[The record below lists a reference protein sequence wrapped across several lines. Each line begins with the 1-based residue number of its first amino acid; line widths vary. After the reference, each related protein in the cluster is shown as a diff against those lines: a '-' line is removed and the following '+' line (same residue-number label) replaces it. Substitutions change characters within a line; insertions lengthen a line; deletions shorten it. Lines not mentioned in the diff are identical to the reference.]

1 MGNCIRSTVCH
12 PRLMTILALLR
23 SRFEPALKSLA
34 AEPAPLLEMIRVSQ
48 DAKFGDYQANFAMS
62 LGKQL
67 GKPPRDVAT
76 GVAAETALDDFCQPA
91 EVAGPGFINLRLKDD
106 WLTAQLQAAVDDPRL
121 GVPPVAKPKTYV
133 IDYSS
138 PNVAKPMHVGH
149 IRSTVIGDALD
160 RTLRFLGHKVI
171 SDNHLGDWGTQFG
184 MVIYGYKHFV
194 DQAAFA
200 ANPVAEL
207 SRLYRQVSKLVD
219 YRESLAAL
227 PIAQKKVADRV
238 SAVAKQEAAPNT
250 GDKAADKKA
259 AQALT
264 KLRAQMMED
273 VEALAA
279 LENKIA
285 AVETDPA
292 AFALANAHAGIDRAV
307 LAETAKLHTGDAENL
322 RLWNQFLPHC
332 RDEIQRVYKRL
343 NVKFDHEHGESFY
356 HEMLAGVVEE
366 LKRKNLARES
376 DGALCVFLEG
386 FETPMIVQKRDGAF
400 LYSTTDLAT
409 IQYRLQEWQPDAI
422 LYVVDHRQGEHF
434 AKLFA
439 AAKLLG
445 YGEREFAHIGFGTVL
460 GQDGRP
466 YKTRSGETV
475 GLQGLLDEA
484 VARALVIVS
493 DNDDAKP
500 SGAELSPE
508 ERQNVAEVVGIG
520 GLKYIDLMQNRTTDY
535 VFSYDK
541 MLATTGNTATY
552 MQYSYARVRSIFR
565 RGETTPEAVRASGA
579 KILLTH
585 PAERALGLMLLRF
598 GEALEDVVFD
608 YRPNLLTSYLFDLAK
623 SYSVFFENCP
633 VLKAES
639 DELKNSRLLLC
650 DLTARTI
657 EQGLKLLG
665 IQVVEKM

>member
-1 MGNCIRSTVCH
+1 MN
-12 PRLMTILALLR
+12 ILALLR
-23 SRFEPALKSLA
+23 SRFEPALKSLV
-34 AEPAPLLEMIRVSQ
+34 AEPGPLLEMIRATQ
-48 DAKFGDYQANFAMS
+48 DAKFGDYQANFAMP

-67 GKPPRDVAT
+67 GKSPRE
-76 GVAAETALDDFCQPA
+76 VAAQIIQQTSLNELCQPP
-91 EVAGPGFINLRLKDD
+91 EIAGPGFINLRLKDD
-106 WLTAQLQAAVDDPRL
+106 WLTERLQAAVNDERL
-121 GVPPVAKPKTYV
+121 GVPPVQQPRTYV

-160 RTLRFLGHKVI
+160 RTLRFLGHKVV

-194 DQAAFA
+194 DAAAFA

-207 SRLYRQVSKLVD
+207 SRLYRFVHRLVD

-227 PIAQKKVADRV
+227 PLAKQRIADRE
-238 SAVAKQEAAPNT
+238 AAIAKQEAAPKS

-259 AQALT
+259 AQTLN
-264 KLRAQMMED
+264 KLRTQLAEEVD
-273 VEALAA
+273 ALNG
-279 LENKIA
+279 LEKKIA
-285 AVETDPA
+285 AVEADAELA
-292 AFALANAHAGIDRAV
+292 AIAAQHADIERAV
-307 LAETAKLHTGDAENL
+307 LGETAKLHAGDAENL

-343 NVKFDHEHGESFY
+343 NVKFDYEYGESFY
-356 HEMLAGVVEE
+356 HDMLAGVVEE
-366 LKRKNLARES
+366 LKRRNLARES
-376 DGALCVFLEG
+376 DGALCVFLDG
-386 FETPMIVQKRDGAF
+386 FETPMIVQKKDGAF

-409 IQYRLQEWQPDAI
+409 IQYRASQWQPDVV

-434 AKLFA
+434 EKLFA

-445 YGEREFAHIGFGTVL
+445 FDQVDFRHVSFGTIL
-460 GQDGRP
+460 GEDGRP
-466 YKTRSGETV
+466 YKTRSGDTV
-475 GLQGLLDEA
+475 GLEGLLDEA
-484 VARALVIVS
+484 VSRALKIVAE
-493 DNDDAKP
+493 NDDTKP
-500 SGAELSPE
+500 DGAELSAQ
-508 ERQNVAEVVGIG
+508 ERQKIAEVVGIG

-535 VFSYDK
+535 IFSYDK

-565 RGETTPEAVRASGA
+565 KAGTTPETVRASGA
-579 KILLTH
+579 KLQLTQ

-598 GEALEDVVFD
+598 GEALEDVIAD
-608 YRPNLLTSYLFDLAK
+608 YRPNLLTTYLFDLAK
-623 SYSVFFENCP
+623 AYFSFYEACP
-633 VLKAES
+633 VLKAETP
-639 DELKNSRLLLC
+639 ELRASRLLLC

-657 EQGLKLLG
+657 GLGLSLLG